1 MDRVRTFCLETGHQ
15 RFRLRLYD
23 DLSYTLCFFVVVFFV
38 NIFDDVIRVLNTFF
52 TFIYIFNHYF
62 VLLLRFCASVFNM
75 FVIHSFYFCF
85 CRLLFEVS
93 LGFSCL
99 FNILITILLTCWSF
113 VIDVYVS
120 IRYFHNVFHFVW
132 DFVVYFFDSFL

>member
-1 MDRVRTFCLETGHQ
+1 MMDRVRTFCLETGHQ
-15 RFRLRLYD
+15 RFLLRLYD
-23 DLSYTLCFFVVVFFV
+23 DLSHTLCFFVVVFFV

-75 FVIHSFYFCF
+75 FVIHLFYFCF
-85 CRLLFEVS
+85 CNLLFEVS

-99 FNILITILLTCWSF
+99 FSILITILLTCWSF
-113 VIDVYVS
+113 VIYVYVS
-120 IRYFHNVFHFVW
+120 IRYFHNVFHFV
-132 DFVVYFFDSFL
+132 